1 MRIFLLIMAVYLG
14 LFGLIIGASVLWSG
28 PAKSAEIPEE
38 ILECIT
44 DADCE
49 YEAEVLC
56 EAGHLEW
63 CVEVA

>member
-1 MRIFLLIMAVYLG
+1 MKALLVLVMIYAAVVA
-14 LFGLIIGASVLWSG
+14 LFVAPGMLMFGAAG
-28 PAKSAEIPEE
+28 AEIPEE